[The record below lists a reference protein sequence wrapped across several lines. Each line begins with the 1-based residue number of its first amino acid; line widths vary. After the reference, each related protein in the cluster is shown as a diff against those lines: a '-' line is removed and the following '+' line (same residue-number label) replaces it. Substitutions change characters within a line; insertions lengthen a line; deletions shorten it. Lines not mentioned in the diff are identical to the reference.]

1 MIDVKNFFMVEE
13 NEMIGEKKVQEM
25 IENDFSYVLV
35 YKENRDSIIGT
46 IKVKEFAIK
55 YLKTSAN

>member
-1 MIDVKNFFMVEE
+1 
-13 NEMIGEKKVQEM
+13 M

-35 YKENRDSIIGT
+35 YKENRDNIIGT